1 MTGPRITLGS
11 RTLTTEST
19 PYVIAEIGVNH
30 EGSIDTAK
38 MLIELAKE
46 GGADAAKF
54 QTYKAETLASKHS
67 PAYWDTTKEPTQSQ
81 YELFRKYDAFGPSE
95 YEQLAAHCAAVG
107 IDFAS
112 TPFDDAAVDLLSPLM
127 SFFKI
132 ASADLTNT
140 PLLRRVA
147 RTGKPIVLSTGA
159 STMDEVDWAVR
170 TLQAAGA
177 QDIALLHCILNY
189 PTSNE
194 NANLRML
201 RDLGRHFPRCLLGYS
216 DHTVP
221 TPRLNTLLAAWLN
234 GAIILEKHFT
244 HDKSLPGN
252 DHYHA
257 MDVNEL
263 REFTRLVREIAPL
276 LGVTDH
282 KEPLESEQISRLNA
296 RRSIVV
302 ARDLPAGH
310 VISES
315 DVTYKRPGT
324 GVSPMFWDDVIG
336 LTTRRALEADH
347 VLQWDDVADQ

>member
-1 MTGPRITLGS
+1 MTEPRITLGP
-11 RTLTTEST
+11 RTLTARSR

-30 EGSIDTAK
+30 EGSVDTAK
-38 MLIELAKE
+38 MLIDLAKE

-54 QTYKAETLASKHS
+54 QTYKAHTLASKHS
-67 PAYWDTTKEPTQSQ
+67 PAYWDTSKEPTMSQ
-81 YELFRKYDAFGPSE
+81 YELFRKYDSFGPRE
-95 YEQLAAHCAAVG
+95 YEQLAEHCTDVG

-112 TPFDDAAVDLLSPLM
+112 TPFDDDAVDMLAPLM
-127 SFFKI
+127 SFFKV

-147 RTGKPIVLSTGA
+147 RSGKPIILSTGA
-159 STMDEVDWAVR
+159 STMEEVDWSVR
-170 TLQAAGA
+170 TLREAGA
-177 QDIALLHCILNY
+177 VDIALLHCILNY
-189 PTSNE
+189 PTANE

-201 RDLGRHFPRCLLGYS
+201 NDLRRAFPQCILGYS

-221 TPRLNTLLAAWLN
+221 SPRLNTLIAAWLS
-234 GAIILEKHFT
+234 GAVILEKHFT

-257 MDVNEL
+257 MNVDDL
-263 REFTRLVREIAPL
+263 KEFMRVVDEIAPL
-276 LGVTDH
+276 LGTTDR
-282 KEPLESEQISRLNA
+282 KEPLESEHIARLNA

-310 VISES
+310 VIVEG
-315 DVTYKRPGT
+315 DITYKRPGT

-336 LTTRRALEADH
+336 LATRHALSADH
-347 VLQWDDVADQ
+347 VLQWSDVADR